1 MGKKVLVLGAGLV
14 ARPLVHYLLE
24 RTDYQIVCAS
34 RTVGKAEEL
43 IKGYSRG
50 KAVPLNV
57 TDLASLEELI
67 KDSDL
72 AISLV
77 PYIHHVAIARLCI
90 KNKKHMVTTSYVSD
104 AMKALHIEAEKAG
117 IMILNEIGLDPGI
130 DHMSAMR
137 VIDKVVKHG
146 GKVTSFK
153 SFCGGLPAPEANDN
167 PMGYKFSWS
176 PLGVLM
182 AGRNAA
188 KYMKDGKIVDIPGPE
203 LFSNHWSLEVPGQGM
218 FEAYPNRNSMP
229 YQDLYGLKDVKNMFR
244 GTLRNPG
251 WCAFWYKMAH
261 LGWLNDTPR
270 TDLKGKKWSEIL
282 RSMVPGNGNLP
293 DDLCKHWKV
302 TRTSDEIKRIE
313 WLGLAA
319 DVVVPEGPKH
329 LLELLCEHL
338 IKKLEFKPGER
349 DMIVL
354 FHDFSAEY
362 PGKRERITSILVDYG
377 IPNGDSAM
385 SRTVSLPA
393 AISVRLMLEG
403 KFGRIKGVQIPIM
416 PELYNPVLDELE
428 TLKIKCVENFSL
440 EAEK

>member
-24 RTDYQIVCAS
+24 KTDSQVICAS
-34 RTVGKAEEL
+34 RTVSKAEEL
-43 IKGYSRG
+43 IKGYPRG

-57 TDLASLEELI
+57 TDLPSLEELI
-67 KDSDL
+67 KDSDV

-77 PYIHHVAIARLCI
+77 PYSHHVAIAKICI
-90 KNKKHMVTTSYVSD
+90 KHKKQMVTTSYVSD
-104 AMKALHIEAEKAG
+104 AMKALHGEAEKAG
-117 IMILNEIGLDPGI
+117 ILILNEIGLDPGI

-137 VIDKVVKHG
+137 VINKVLKNG
-146 GKVTSFK
+146 GKVTSFR
-153 SFCGGLPAPEANDN
+153 SYCGGLPAPEANDN
-167 PMGYKFSWS
+167 VMGYKFSWS

-188 KYMKDGKIVDIPGPE
+188 KYMKDGKVVDIPGPE
-203 LFSNHWSLEVPGQGM
+203 LFSNHWPLEVPGHGM

-229 YQDLYGLKDVKNMFR
+229 YQDLYGLKDVRNMFR

-261 LGWLNDTPR
+261 LGWLSDAPR

-282 RSMVPGNGNLP
+282 RPMVSGSGKLLE
-293 DDLCKHWKV
+293 DLCKHWKV
-302 TRTSDEIKRIE
+302 KKESDEIKRIE
-313 WLGLAA
+313 WLGLAG
-319 DVVVPEGPKH
+319 DSIIPEGPKH
-329 LLELLCEHL
+329 LLDLLCEHL

-362 PGKRERITSILVDYG
+362 PGKKERITSILVDHG
-377 IPNGDSAM
+377 IPKGDSAM

-393 AISVRLMLEG
+393 AIAVRNMLEG
-403 KFGRIKGVQIPIM
+403 KFNKIKGVQIPII
-416 PELYNPVLDELE
+416 PEIYNPVLDELE
-428 TLKIKCVENFSL
+428 TLKIKCVENFIK
-440 EAEK
+440 E